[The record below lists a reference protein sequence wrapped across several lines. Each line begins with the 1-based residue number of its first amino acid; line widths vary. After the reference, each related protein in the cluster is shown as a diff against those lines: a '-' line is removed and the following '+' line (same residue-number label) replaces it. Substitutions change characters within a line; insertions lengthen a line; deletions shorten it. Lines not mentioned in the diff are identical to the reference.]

1 MNPVDTLA
9 GALEL
14 RPGPARPNIRSTRP
28 ALVRALLQGRP
39 AAQVPDLLG
48 RVFALC
54 GDAHRLMARRAI
66 AAAQCDGAVPTLD
79 DRRQLQL
86 DTLREQLRRI
96 WLDWPAVLSGH
107 AATAQDLATLRAC
120 PVLRRDAMPDE
131 ALRATRD
138 WLAAQALAMP
148 AADWLQR
155 WRADPQAWLSL
166 WSARAETLPA
176 QLLNGC
182 RARATSLGDEPHAL
196 RVQAND
202 ASLRELADR
211 LRADPGFAAAPT
223 AGPGWHE
230 TGPWTRAADAGADRH
245 ANAWLRLGARLADAV
260 YLALGDDAAAH
271 HGAHWLQQGALMLTA
286 GEGLAWCE
294 MARGLLVHRV
304 RLAAPRQAGPPQDC
318 GADTEASARIAEY
331 DIVAPT
337 EWNFHVDG
345 PVAQALR
352 RLPSDAEPAQVR
364 LLAAA
369 FDPCVEVRVVSPAAI
384 RREPP
389 RA

>member
-28 ALVRALLQGRP
+28 ALVRALVQGKP
-39 AAQVPDLLG
+39 AATVPDLLG

-54 GDAHRLMARRAI
+54 GGAHRLVARRAI
-66 AAAQCDGAVPTLD
+66 AAAQGDDAAPTLD

-96 WLDWPAVLSGH
+96 WLDWPAALSGH
-107 AATAQDLATLRAC
+107 DPTAQDLATLREC
-120 PVLRRDAMPDE
+120 PLLHRDAPAGDV
-131 ALRATRD
+131 LRATRN
-138 WLAAQALAMP
+138 WLATQALAMP
-148 AADWLQR
+148 APDWLHG
-155 WRADPQAWLSL
+155 WRADLQGWLSQ

-176 QLLNGC
+176 RLLNVC
-182 RARATSLGDEPHAL
+182 RARATLLGDAPHAL
-196 RVQAND
+196 HVHAD
-202 ASLRELADR
+202 TASLRDLADR
-211 LRADPGFAAAPT
+211 LRADSGFAAAPT
-223 AGPGWHE
+223 ASPGWCE
-230 TGPWTRAADAGADRH
+230 TGPWTRGADAGADRH

-260 YLALGDDAAAH
+260 CLALDDDAAAH
-271 HGAHWLQQGALMLTA
+271 QGAHWLQQGALMLKA

-304 RLAAPRQAGPPQDC
+304 RLAAPGHAGPVQ
-318 GADTEASARIAEY
+318 GRRADTEATTRIAEY
-331 DIVAPT
+331 DVVAPT

-352 RLPSDAEPAQVR
+352 RLPPDAAPAQVR

-369 FDPCVEVRVVSPAAI
+369 FDPCVEVRVVGSAETH
-384 RREPP
+384 REPP
-389 RA
+389 HA